1 MTKLIIMCGVP
12 GSGKSTWA
20 KDFVTKNNAI
30 IVSRDE
36 IRYSILKEGEDYF
49 SHENEVTANFYS
61 KINACLASGDYE
73 YVIADATHNTVKAR
87 NSMLDN
93 INMKNVEHIIPV
105 NFNISI
111 DQCIKQ
117 NRQRTG
123 LARVPD
129 HVIERMYR
137 FHQDPTF
144 HEKYKY
150 KWIWNVAKD
159 GDK

>member
-1 MTKLIIMCGVP
+1 MLYDKNDITIE
-12 GSGKSTWA
+12 GSTTLS
-20 KDFVTKNNAI
+20 
-30 IVSRDE
+30 
-36 IRYSILKEGEDYF
+36 
-49 SHENEVTANFYS
+49 
-61 KINACLASGDYE
+61 
-73 YVIADATHNTVKAR
+73 
-87 NSMLDN
+87 
-93 INMKNVEHIIPV
+93 NMENVEHIIPV

-150 KWIWNVAKD
+150 KWIWNVAKE
-159 GDK
+159 GD

>member
-1 MTKLIIMCGVP
+1 MSNLIIMCGVP
-12 GSGKSTWA
+12 GCGKSTWA
-20 KDFVTKNNAI
+20 KDFMSKNNAI

-36 IRYSILKEGEDYF
+36 IRFEFLKEGEDYF
-49 SHENEVTANFYS
+49 SHENEVTANFYH
-61 KINACLASGDYE
+61 KINYYLASGEYE
-73 YVIADATHNTVKAR
+73 YVIADATHNTAKAR

-93 INMKNVEHIIPV
+93 INMENVEYIIPV
-105 NFNISI
+105 NFNVPI
-111 DQCIKQ
+111 DQCIAQ

-129 HVIERMYR
+129 YTIERMYR

-150 KWIWNVAKD
+150 KWIWNVAK
-159 GDK
+159 